1 MPTQF
6 YVIMFVL
13 FISITTSSIAQTS
26 STAKKTTTSTGTT
39 PTTTTAP
46 PPTNKVDKKLNEAN
60 QNMSKASNTM
70 DNAAATTDKAKKTVE
85 NITKL
90 FKPKTANEA
99 LIIIPDIDFD
109 DENLQKLLEAV
120 KEHKDVKKASIEY
133 TDGVATINTTLKNK
147 ANTDFWTELP
157 KEIKSHFKM
166 KTKSETSLLVAY
178 EKTHIPPT
186 P

>member
-1 MPTQF
+1 MSKQF
-6 YVIMFVL
+6 YVITVVL
-13 FISITTSSIAQTS
+13 LISIATSSVAQTS
-26 STAKKTTTSTGTT
+26 STTRKTTTSTKPTT
-39 PTTTTAP
+39 PTTTP
-46 PPTNKVDKKLNEAN
+46 PPANKVDQKLNEAN
-60 QNMSKASNTM
+60 QNMSNASNTM
-70 DNAAATTDKAKKTVE
+70 DNATAASDKAKKTVE

-109 DENLQKLLEAV
+109 DENLQKLLDAV
-120 KEHKDVKKASIEY
+120 KDNKDVKKATIEY
-133 TDGVATINTTLKNK
+133 TDGVATINTVLKNK

-178 EKTHIPPT
+178 EKVKPPT

>member
-1 MPTQF
+1 MSKQF
-6 YVIMFVL
+6 YVITVVL
-13 FISITTSSIAQTS
+13 LISIATSSVAQTS
-26 STAKKTTTSTGTT
+26 STAKRTSTGST
-39 PTTTTAP
+39 PSTTAP
-46 PPTNKVDKKLNEAN
+46 TPPPATKVDKKLNEAN
-60 QNMSKASNTM
+60 QSMSNASNTM
-70 DNAAATTDKAKKTVE
+70 DNATAASDKAKKTVE

-109 DENLQKLLEAV
+109 DENLQQLLDAV
-120 KEHKDVKKASIEY
+120 KDHKDVKKATIEY
-133 TDGVATINTTLKNK
+133 TDGVATINTVLKSK

-157 KEIKSHFKM
+157 KDIKSHFKM

-178 EKTHIPPT
+178 EKAKPPT